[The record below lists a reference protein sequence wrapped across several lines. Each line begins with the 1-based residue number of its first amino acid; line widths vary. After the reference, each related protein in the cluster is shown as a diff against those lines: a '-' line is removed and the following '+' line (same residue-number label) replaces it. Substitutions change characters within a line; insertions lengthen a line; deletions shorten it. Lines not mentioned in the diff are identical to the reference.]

1 MPHIH
6 HIQHSRDGV
15 GVGSGAELEYV
26 GSGAELEYVRGS
38 HEVVISESTNGIGGG
53 VELESMPTVVTK
65 NSSWLDSG
73 SVPTAT
79 TKKSSVYRRCGVIE
93 TPMGMPSSWLLDGE
107 VRIYMRITPVAAISQ
122 WTPSHMHKYM
132 SKDFVI
138 GRPRSASV
146 TTACDGR
153 EVIISRG
160 RRQERS

>member
-26 GSGAELEYVRGS
+26 GSGAKLEYVRGS

-53 VELESMPTVVTK
+53 VELESMPTVVMK

-73 SVPTAT
+73 SVPTAA
-79 TKKSSVYRRCGVIE
+79 TKKPSVYRRCGVIE

-107 VRIYMRITPVAAISQ
+107 VRIYEDNAGGGDKSVDSVAYA
-122 WTPSHMHKYM
+122 
-132 SKDFVI
+132 
-138 GRPRSASV
+138 
-146 TTACDGR
+146 
-153 EVIISRG
+153 
-160 RRQERS
+160 